1 MINNRIC
8 PSEKILSEYT
18 SNVLSSEDRNNV
30 EKHLSVCSDCRQLVS
45 ETHEILNKPALRFI
59 RHKIT
64 ALLKTNQWI
73 IGASVAFICSFLFP
87 KYFLQFL
94 SASLIMSAKWIID
107 AKTTKMLI
115 TIYEAWKSGTSKK
128 EEESSFSPNQKK

>member
-8 PSEKILSEYT
+8 PSEKILSEYL
-18 SNVLSSEDRNNV
+18 SNVLSSENRNNV
-30 EKHLSVCSDCRQLVS
+30 ENHLSTCSDCRQLVS
-45 ETHEILNKPALRFI
+45 ETHEVLNKPSLRFI
-59 RHKIT
+59 KHKIT
-64 ALLKTNQWI
+64 ARLKTNQWI
-73 IGASVAFICSFLFP
+73 IGASIAFICSFLFP

-94 SASLIMSAKWIID
+94 SATLIMSAKWIID

-128 EEESSFSPNQKK
+128 DEESFSFPNQKK